1 MQNMKS
7 VSEAPPSHSLCQ
19 RLFLAL
25 HCLCTT
31 LNILMLKQQV
41 SFFLL
46 QDICLLHGLSHLVF
60 RHLKLFL
67 QLLMRPPKTNQIF
80 PRLFQFLQSIEKRDS
95 LEVTYS
101 QIGLRLK
108 IVLPK
113 TANLWKKKMNPSPST
128 GTIKGIH
135 LEKVLDN
142 FRKLHSQNSKKK
154 KVSKPKKKKKKKSH
168 PVSLAAYWTSKS
180 HSVHLRSPAID
191 SVLYIWHV
199 VPVEIPSRP
208 WHVAFVLLR
217 PLFWCKCEAVVSWG
231 PADFHEVLLLPLQV
245 HDKQKASLSKWKSS
259 NPWWTDE
266 DNSKWMYH
274 HTPVVFASI
283 HVRKMGVLVWETKV
297 FMDWR
302 ILRKNL
308 MLWGRSHWSLML
320 VICSSNHPIINT
332 KRVRR
337 MHQNNFKVRSLSWF
351 LARTG
356 SNSINV
362 NLLEPSSC
370 FSVESHFYHS
380 IHRVFEVVP
389 TCESV
394 CVIWFSCKKCMTWE
408 HKKELPGRPFTMD
421 FSVILTGNIKVMW
434 PEETSWDFPQWQS
447 PEMSQPF

>member
-1 MQNMKS
+1 MKS
-7 VSEAPPSHSLCQ
+7 CCNLFKFTTSRKHLCQ
-19 RLFLAL
+19 
-25 HCLCTT
+25 
-31 LNILMLKQQV
+31 
-41 SFFLL
+41 SGSL
-46 QDICLLHGLSHLVF
+46 QIHGLDRWGQF
-60 RHLKLFL
+60 RNECITTHQWFK
-67 QLLMRPPKTNQIF
+67 
-80 PRLFQFLQSIEKRDS
+80 
-95 LEVTYS
+95 
-101 QIGLRLK
+101 
-108 IVLPK
+108 
-113 TANLWKKKMNPSPST
+113 
-128 GTIKGIH
+128 
-135 LEKVLDN
+135 
-142 FRKLHSQNSKKK
+142 
-154 KVSKPKKKKKKKSH
+154 
-168 PVSLAAYWTSKS
+168 
-180 HSVHLRSPAID
+180 
-191 SVLYIWHV
+191 
-199 VPVEIPSRP
+199 
-208 WHVAFVLLR
+208 
-217 PLFWCKCEAVVSWG
+217 
-231 PADFHEVLLLPLQV
+231 LQV
-245 HDKQKASLSKWKSS
+245 FMCERWG
-259 NPWWTDE
+259 
-266 DNSKWMYH
+266 
-274 HTPVVFASI
+274 VV
-283 HVRKMGVLVWETKV
+283 VWETKV

-332 KRVRR
+332 KRVRK

-356 SNSINV
+356 SDSINV